1 MNNKILIGSRGSE
14 LALWQA
20 NFVFNE
26 LAKQGISSEII
37 VIKTQ
42 GDKIQNLSLDKLEGK
57 GFFTKEIEDSLLAK
71 ETDLAVH
78 SHKDLPTTSPDG
90 LSIGAV
96 SYREDPSELL
106 LINKEAVDNKL
117 TLGFKQNAIIGT
129 SSARRKSQILALRSD
144 IEIKDIRGNVPTRI
158 QKLRNKEFDA
168 IMLAA
173 AGVFRLQLDLS
184 DFIVVKLD
192 PKEFVPAPAQGV
204 LALQMRHG
212 DNLVGE
218 VLAKLNHKDVAETI
232 AVERKILNL
241 FDGGCHLPLGAYC
254 IKENDFFKV
263 WVSKANSWDTLPV
276 RIFMQSKSSVGFAE
290 KIVDKIKNIRPTSV
304 FISRDLEDSRY
315 FCESLAANGYK
326 VTAQALIDISR
337 INYTEFEPTAW
348 VYFSSKNAVKHF
360 FEQQPELKPNTKFAA
375 MGKGTAQAIKSYG
388 KEIDFIGSGNDTKKI
403 AEDFSA
409 ILKGEAVLFPMAKN
423 SLRTAQ
429 KYMSDKN
436 RSIDLPVYEVIE
448 KRDLRIPKTEI
459 VVLTSPSN
467 ATAYFNNSDLKS
479 AKKIVAIGKST
490 LQTLNNLGFYD
501 CIMANSFDETGLL
514 ESVFGC

>member
-78 SHKDLPTTSPDG
+78 SHKDLPTTSPEG
-90 LSIGAV
+90 LCIGAV

-106 LINKEAVDNKL
+106 LINKDAIDHKL
-117 TLGFKQNAIIGT
+117 TLGFKQNAVIGT
-129 SSARRKSQILALRSD
+129 SSARRKSQILALRKD

-158 QKLRNKEFDA
+158 QKLRNKDFDA

-212 DNLVGE
+212 DNLVGD
-218 VLAKLNHKDVAETI
+218 VLAKLNHKEVAETI
-232 AVERKILNL
+232 AIERKILNL

-254 IKENDFFKV
+254 IKENDLFKV
-263 WVSKANSWDTLPV
+263 WISKANSWNTLPV

-304 FISRDLEDSRY
+304 FISRDPEDCNY
-315 FCESLAANGYK
+315 FYESLSANGYHINC
-326 VTAQALIDISR
+326 QSLISISR
-337 INYTEFEPTAW
+337 VNYAEVETTEW
-348 VYFSSKNAVKHF
+348 IYFSSKNAVKHF
-360 FEQQPELKPNTKFAA
+360 FEQHPKLNPDTKFAA
-375 MGKGTAQAIKSYG
+375 IGKGTAQAIKSYG
-388 KEIDFIGSGNDTKKI
+388 KAIDFIGSGNDTKKI

-409 ILKGEAVLFPMAKN
+409 VLKDESVLFPMAKN

-429 KYMSDKN
+429 KHLSDKN
-436 RSIDLPVYEVIE
+436 RAIDFPVYEVIE
-448 KRDLRIPKTEI
+448 KSTLQIPKAEI

-467 ATAYFNNSDLKS
+467 AKAYFNNSDFKS
-479 AKKIVAIGKST
+479 AKKIIAIGKST
-490 LQTLNNLGFYD
+490 LQELTNLGFSD
-501 CIMANSFDETGLL
+501 GILANSFDETGLL
-514 ESVFGC
+514 ETVFGC

>member
-26 LAKQGISSEII
+26 LSKQGVESEII

-78 SHKDLPTTSPDG
+78 SHKDLPTVSPEG

-106 LINKEAVDNKL
+106 LINKDALDNKL
-117 TLGFKQNAIIGT
+117 KLGFKKNAVIGT
-129 SSARRKSQILALRSD
+129 SSARRKSQLLALRND

-158 QKLRNKEFDA
+158 QKLRNKDFDA

-173 AGVFRLQLDLS
+173 AGVFRLGLDLS

-204 LALQMRHG
+204 LALQMRDG
-212 DNLVGE
+212 DNFVGQ
-218 VLAKLNHKDVAETI
+218 VLSRLNHQDVADTI
-232 AVERKILNL
+232 AIERKILNL

-254 IKENDFFKV
+254 IKEDNVFKV

-276 RIFMQSKSSVGFAE
+276 RIFMQSETHKGFAE
-290 KIVDKIKNIRPTSV
+290 KVVEKINGLRPSSV
-304 FISRDLEDSRY
+304 FISRDSEDCTY
-315 FCESLAANGYK
+315 FSDSLKANGCSVFSESLIK
-326 VTAQALIDISR
+326 VNRIGIDK
-337 INYTEFEPTAW
+337 FESCNW
-348 VYFSSKNAVKHF
+348 VFFSSKNAVKHF
-360 FEQQPELKPNTKFAA
+360 FDQNPILQAGAKFAA
-375 MGKGTAQAIKSYG
+375 IGKGTAKAVISYG
-388 KEIDFIGSGNDTKKI
+388 KELGFVGNGNDTKNI
-403 AEDFSA
+403 ASKFNSK
-409 ILKGEAVLFPMAKN
+409 LNGESVLFPMANKG
-423 SLRTAQ
+423 LRTIQ
-429 KYMSDKN
+429 KELSDKN
-436 RSIDLPVYEVIE
+436 KSIDLPVYEVLERQEIN
-448 KRDLRIPKTEI
+448 IPETDI

-467 ATAYFNNSDLKS
+467 ARAYFKNRKVKPSQKL
-479 AKKIVAIGKST
+479 IAIGKST
-490 LQTLNNLGFYD
+490 LEEIHNLGFPNPVLS
-501 CIMANSFDETGLL
+501 NSFDETGLL